1 MANNNRL
8 QHQQP
13 HSNQPPQPPRASSSG
28 LHLPITSLASLH
40 AKPSN
45 NADNGSLSSSNTKT
59 KTTSVATASAITAS
73 KHSYIQNNNVKP
85 KKAAGFSLPLN
96 NLPSVLPKSTMA
108 NAKPLIHQQ
117 TAPEPLES
125 NAQSK
130 RCRFALK
137 VSEILFK
144 LRVVVASKNLYFT
157 G

>member
-8 QHQQP
+8 ASSSLGGQSQP
-13 HSNQPPQPPRASSSG
+13 RPQPPRASSSG

-59 KTTSVATASAITAS
+59 KTTTTG
-73 KHSYIQNNNVKP
+73 SYIQNNNIKP

-108 NAKPLIHQQ
+108 NQGKNPLIQPQ
-117 TAPEPLES
+117 NTAPEPLEN

-137 VSEILFK
+137 VIRFPNDI
-144 LRVVVASKNLYFT
+144 RYRF
-157 G
+157 

>member
-96 NLPSVLPKSTMA
+96 NLPSVLPKSTMQQA

-125 NAQSK
+125 NNAQSK

-137 VSEILFK
+137 VLKI
-144 LRVVVASKNLYFT
+144 
-157 G
+157 

>member
-59 KTTSVATASAITAS
+59 KTTSVATASATAS

>member
-13 HSNQPPQPPRASSSG
+13 HSNQPQPPRASSSG

-59 KTTSVATASAITAS
+59 KTTTTG
-73 KHSYIQNNNVKP
+73 SYIQNNNIKP

-108 NAKPLIHQQ
+108 NQGKNPLIQPQ
-117 TAPEPLES
+117 NTAPEPLEN

-137 VSEILFK
+137 VSTI
-144 LRVVVASKNLYFT
+144 SK
-157 G
+157 

>member
-13 HSNQPPQPPRASSSG
+13 HSNQPQPPRASSSG

-59 KTTSVATASAITAS
+59 KTTTS
-73 KHSYIQNNNVKP
+73 SYIQNNNVKP

-96 NLPSVLPKSTMA
+96 NLPSVLPKSTMQQA

-125 NAQSK
+125 NNAQSK

-137 VSEILFK
+137 VL
-144 LRVVVASKNLYFT
+144 
-157 G
+157 

>member
-13 HSNQPPQPPRASSSG
+13 HSNQPQPPRASSSG

-59 KTTSVATASAITAS
+59 KTTSVATASATAS

-96 NLPSVLPKSTMA
+96 NLPSVLPKSTMQQA

-125 NAQSK
+125 NNAQSK

-137 VSEILFK
+137 VL
-144 LRVVVASKNLYFT
+144 
-157 G
+157 